1 MWCGFCVVVALAGRA
16 AQAGAIARV
25 LVSYCRLVRSD
36 GGVRPFSLRYFFCL
50 LLPLYLPTLLWAWQ
64 VCEISMLFA
73 VSTVLLQLL
82 MELSGEMSD
91 TANQMK
97 QKTSPVTSSESDKGV
112 DASEQSSSARKR
124 RRRGKHRRKWKPYS
138 SMTWEEKRELD
149 ARDAARAARR
159 EAQLAGKPSAPW
171 NTTQFIMEDRGCN
184 EVRFPTPRASRTL
197 SLEESLSEE
206 DLDDSPEDELFEQ
219 QSLLEQDF
227 ESTYQEVASERLQGL
242 SKAEL
247 VEECLGLERE
257 LNSAREQSKERVM
270 KAEQEVKILQAQLEK
285 LQEELYSEHRSRT
298 LPQQQPV

>member
-1 MWCGFCVVVALAGRA
+1 MR
-16 AQAGAIARV
+16 
-25 LVSYCRLVRSD
+25 
-36 GGVRPFSLRYFFCL
+36 
-50 LLPLYLPTLLWAWQ
+50 
-64 VCEISMLFA
+64 FA
-73 VSTVLLQLL
+73 VSTGLLQLL

-91 TANQMK
+91 TAIQVK
-97 QKTSPVTSSESDKGV
+97 HKTSPVTSSESDKGV
-112 DASEQSSSARKR
+112 DVSEQSSARKR

-138 SMTWEEKRELD
+138 SMTWEEKREVD
-149 ARDAARAARR
+149 VRDAARAARR

-184 EVRFPTPRASRTL
+184 EVRLPTPRASRTL

-206 DLDDSPEDELFEQ
+206 DLDDSPEEELFEE

-257 LNSAREQSKERVM
+257 LNAAREQSKETVL
-270 KAEQEVKILQAQLEK
+270 KADHEIKILQAQLKK
-285 LQEELYSEHRSRT
+285 LQEEFYSEQRSNNT
-298 LPQQQPV
+298 LPQEQPV